1 MSARGHR
8 AAAPAHAAYVLHRYD
23 WSESSVIVDL
33 FTREAGRVAVA
44 AKGAK
49 RPTSN
54 LRAVLIPFQRI
65 HVALARTARDDAAA
79 SDIRTLR
86 SAEWGGGTPL
96 RGGEALL
103 AGFYLNE
110 LLMMLLARDDPH
122 PALWDAYGATLPHLG
137 SADEAAALRAF
148 ELTLLGQT
156 GHLPDLARSTST
168 QHGVEVA
175 RAYVVRPEVGLVPA
189 GASDDSAITGT
200 HWLALQSALDLGDIA
215 VLRGAC
221 AAIEPALRRQL
232 RQCLAYHLGG
242 APLRTREVVREL
254 QPLLTP

>member
-1 MSARGHR
+1 MSAR
-8 AAAPAHAAYVLHRYD
+8 AAAPALAAYVLHRYD

-49 RPTSN
+49 RPTSS

-65 HVALARTARDDAAA
+65 HVSLARAARDDASA

-103 AGFYLNE
+103 AGFYANE
-110 LLMMLLARDDPH
+110 LLMKLLARDDPH
-122 PALWDAYGATLPHLG
+122 PALWDAYAATLPLLG
-137 SADEAAALRAF
+137 GADEAAALRAF
-148 ELTLLGQT
+148 ELTLLART
-156 GHLPDLARSTST
+156 GHLPDLAHSTVT
-168 QHGVEVA
+168 QHGVDLA
-175 RAYVVRPEVGLVPA
+175 RDYVLRPEAGLVPQAVAEESGIA
-189 GASDDSAITGT
+189 GGR
-200 HWLALQSALDLGDIA
+200 WLALQAALGPGDIA
-215 VLRGAC
+215 ALRRAC
-221 AAIEPALRRQL
+221 AEVEPALRRQT

-242 APLRTREVVREL
+242 APLRTREVVRDL